1 MPGVFPFYGD
11 VNDRS
16 HTVTAD
22 EGDPQMSHQLVV
34 AGGNLFPVYG
44 GKHAVA
50 AYFTDILH
58 AGTVYF
64 FPVGSLKASADGM
77 R

>member
-1 MPGVFPFYGD
+1 MPGVFAFYGD
-11 VNDRS
+11 VDDRS

-22 EGDPQMSHQLVV
+22 ERNPQMSHQLVV
-34 AGGNLFPVYG
+34 AGGNLFSVYG

-50 AYFTDILH
+50 AYLADILH
-58 AGTVYF
+58 TGTVYF
-64 FPVGSLKASADGM
+64 FPVGSLKAFADGM